1 MKLKNRKI
9 PVLFLCGMVVA
20 FSTALHAQTTSI
32 ANAPVVGQGTS
43 TATSTPSPS
52 FTPGQ
57 FTPQQQ
63 GQGQAQGQHGKGM
76 EKLAHVLGLTPQQKA
91 SLKPII
97 QQRRAE
103 IMAIR
108 KESLPKEQKM
118 AQMKAIRQSSDQQI
132 KSILTPEQQ
141 QKLAQFLAA
150 WKARHHSQ
158 GQG

>member
-1 MKLKNRKI
+1 MKLKPHKI
-9 PVLFLCGMVVA
+9 LPLAICGMVVA
-20 FSTALHAQTTSI
+20 YSTAVHAQTTSI
-32 ANAPVVGQGTS
+32 ANAPEVGQGTS
-43 TATSTPSPS
+43 TSTVTNTPPPS

-57 FTPQQQ
+57 FTPGQQ
-63 GQGQAQGQHGKGM
+63 GQGHEHGKGM
-76 EKLAHVLGLTPQQKA
+76 EKLARALDLTPQQKA

-103 IMAIR
+103 MMAIR
-108 KESLPKEQKM
+108 KESLPREQKM

-150 WKARHHSQ
+150 WKAHHHSQ